1 MPLYHY
7 VLMSQKDF
15 LENQVIE
22 EILRERAYFYGNV
35 KKKDFWILIQP
46 NFLNEPTLKQ
56 VIQSTNF
63 YQQQKKYIQDDVS
76 KKDYFVALISLNKE
90 FIKWF
95 ELRIGAF
102 ETVEKKESMNY
113 TSNGIYGKVLAPLNF
128 PILEHS
134 KQNLHPDV
142 LVKKYKQSLR
152 YFS

>member
-63 YQQQKKYIQDDVS
+63 YQQQKCWDAFS
-76 KKDYFVALISLNKE
+76 KKCFV
-90 FIKWF
+90 
-95 ELRIGAF
+95 
-102 ETVEKKESMNY
+102 
-113 TSNGIYGKVLAPLNF
+113 
-128 PILEHS
+128 
-134 KQNLHPDV
+134 
-142 LVKKYKQSLR
+142 
-152 YFS
+152 